1 MLHNEAGWISQV
13 TEEYSR
19 QVVDKKLL
27 DARCVIGGSR
37 SWMDC
42 IDKALKAACTD
53 AMVLLRS
60 ANGKERT
67 NEA

>member
-1 MLHNEAGWISQV
+1 MR
-13 TEEYSR
+13 SR
-19 QVVDKKLL
+19 CGALWGAALCVLR
-27 DARCVIGGSR
+27 ARCLIGGSR